1 MFRGNWFSWIS
12 VLKKMLSV
20 IIWDF
25 DGFLNKKKDTCIQNC
40 VFFSFLVIRLKK
52 VWKFDYLVFF
62 KTINFREF
70 VLAKNFAGI
79 NFREVAQNSRKLIL
93 AKIKRVV
100 IYCCLERDNDKT
112 FKLHMGNSSYFEI
125 SGYMVFLDTR

>member
-1 MFRGNWFSWIS
+1 M
-12 VLKKMLSV
+12 
-20 IIWDF
+20 
-25 DGFLNKKKDTCIQNC
+25 
-40 VFFSFLVIRLKK
+40 
-52 VWKFDYLVFF
+52 FF

-125 SGYMVFLDTR
+125 SGYMVFLDTG